1 MSLTSTIKKTAT
13 KMATLTKGMM
23 PSGSSSGMLNNKWI
37 LYTVL
42 FISIIDLFN
51 FYSKSDTT
59 AIAIFLVVGFL
70 TTYFSKNMLVVLVVA
85 IAVTHIARFGTASM
99 EGMETEEAEEV
110 EEEEEVTEGLSSK
123 VSEEKKNSE
132 LEAIQRTLEKMSNAD
147 SSTKTEALI
156 EQTQKVQE
164 NMELLKPYLQ
174 AAENITEPFK
184 KKEEGFCDYSS
195 AYRA

>member
-13 KMATLTKGMM
+13 KMATLTKSMM

-37 LYTVL
+37 LYTIL

-99 EGMETEEAEEV
+99 EGMENEEDDEV
-110 EEEEEVTEGLSSK
+110 LEEEVKEGLGPE

-132 LEAIQRTLEKMSNAD
+132 LEAIQKTLEKMSNSD
-147 SSTKTEALI
+147 PSTQTQALI
-156 EQTQKVQE
+156 DQTQKVQE
-164 NMELLKPYLQ
+164 NMALLEPYLK
-174 AAENITEPFK
+174 AAEQITKPLDK
-184 KKEEGFCDYSS
+184 SEGFCDYSS
-195 AYRA
+195 AYKA